1 MDTPFCCTARHW
13 PDLNAAHENAILI
26 NPDNAGHRAT
36 GRIQK
41 RAVGKVNKFW
51 KPGSTLKISFWDAW
65 GPIPEDL
72 RQAIF
77 EAGCKWLPYVNLKF
91 ERVANRRDGD
101 IKIAVVDSNDNF
113 SMFGTDARMAADA
126 SMVLGIKPTDPKFQ
140 YAVIHEFGHAL
151 GAEHE
156 HQHPDANIP
165 WDEEEVYAYYAKKN
179 VSRADVDEQVL
190 SKLDRAGLL
199 NTPYDRKSIMHYP
212 VPQALT
218 KGDWTVGTNLKI
230 SRKDR
235 RFMRLA
241 YPA

>member
-1 MDTPFCCTARHW
+1 MTEFNCRARHW
-13 PDLNAAHENAILI
+13 PDVQAAYDTAIRENPA
-26 NPDNAGHRAT
+26 NAGSKT
-36 GRIQK
+36 PGRIQK
-41 RAVGKVNKFW
+41 RAVGKFNKFW

-91 ERVANRRDGD
+91 ERVADRREGD
-101 IKIAVVDSNDNF
+101 IKIAVVDTNDNF

-126 SMVLGIKPTDPKFQ
+126 SMVLGIKPTDPKFE

-165 WDEEEVYAYYAKKN
+165 WDLEKVYAYYGKKN
-179 VSRADVDEQVL
+179 ASRADVDEQVL
-190 SKLDRAGLL
+190 NKLDRNGVLT
-199 NTPYDRKSIMHYP
+199 TPYDRKSIMHYP
-212 VPQALT
+212 VPQELT
-218 KGDWTVGTNLKI
+218 QGDWTVGTNSKI